1 MPTATC
7 SCRWRPHSWE
17 EEDHD
22 AMNVVGVALEKNGR
36 VHYFQSA
43 DLKLEQGDVVVVD
56 AEKGMTMGTIVMPP
70 REEKAGF
77 FKQAPREVLRKA
89 TAKDMKQQEKWR
101 KKEEEAFAL
110 CQRCVGELKLQMKLV
125 EAEYLFDGS
134 KVIFYFTAESRVD
147 FRQLVRRLAAQLK
160 MRIEMRQI
168 GVRDETKMV
177 GGLGCCG
184 RQLCCATFLHDFE
197 LVSIKMA
204 KEQNLPLNPTK
215 ISGLCGRLM
224 CCLSFEVA
232 AYKELKKN
240 LPKIGKRITTKHGEG
255 KVLRQNLLLQTITLE
270 LASGGIV
277 TIKTD
282 ELEK

>member
-1 MPTATC
+1 MTL
-7 SCRWRPHSWE
+7 
-17 EEDHD
+17 
-22 AMNVVGVALEKNGR
+22 VGVALANNGR
-36 VHYFQSA
+36 VHYFQA
-43 DLKLEQGDVVVVD
+43 GDLTLEKGDLVVVD
-56 AEKGMTMGTIVMPP
+56 AEKGITMGTVIIPP
-70 REEKAGF
+70 REEKSGF

-89 TAKDMKQQEKWR
+89 TAKDLKQQEKWE
-101 KKEEEAFAL
+101 KKEQETFDL
-110 CQRCVGELKLQMKLV
+110 CLRIIGELQLPMKLV
-125 EAEYLFDGS
+125 EAEYLLDGS
-134 KVIFYFTAESRVD
+134 KVIFYFTAESRID

-177 GGLGCCG
+177 GGIGFCG
-184 RQLCCATFLHDFE
+184 RELCCATFLHDFE

-215 ISGLCGRLM
+215 ISGLCGRLF
-224 CCLSFEVA
+224 CCLSFEID

-240 LPKIGKRITTKHGEG
+240 LPKIGKRITTKQGEG
-255 KVLRQNLLLQTITLE
+255 KVIRQNLLLQTITLE

-277 TIKTD
+277 TLKTD